1 MLATKEITK
10 KYGVTRQ
17 TINNWIKQGHLQRP
31 KKDNK
36 NNWLWTNEHEK
47 ELKQIILMKNIKA
60 ETIIQPTNYLKI
72 HNRRYLGS
80 KQKMLNFIDEVVS
93 NNTENVN
100 TVADVFGGTGVVAN
114 LFRNQEKCVIV
125 NDILY
130 SNYISFETWFGNEN
144 VDYEKVEAIIGKLN
158 RLPGIEGYA
167 TKNFGDKYF
176 TMDNARKIDSI
187 REEIEQLTNV
197 NSREKAFVLTS
208 LLYAMDKVANTV
220 GHFDAYRQK
229 MDSLSPLFLRVPQ
242 LNINSNNQI
251 YNMDANQLVR
261 NIEVDLVYIDTPYN
275 SRGYESAYHVL
286 ENVAEWKKP
295 AVEGVAM
302 KAINRSEKGS
312 DYTKSKAPQA
322 FNDLI
327 QHINAKYILV
337 SYNNMAKKGNS
348 RSNAKI
354 SDNEIIDTL
363 KTRGRVQ
370 IFETNFTP
378 FTTGKSKTKDHKEL
392 LYLCEVGIES

>member
-10 KYGVTRQ
+10 KYNVTRQ

-36 NNWLWTNEHEK
+36 NNWLWTNEHEE
-47 ELKQIILMKNIKA
+47 ELKQIILKKNEKIA
-60 ETIIQPTNYLKI
+60 TIIQPENYLKI
-72 HNRRYLGS
+72 QNRRYLGS
-80 KQKMLNFIDEVVS
+80 KQKMLNFIDKVVS
-93 NNTENVN
+93 ENTENVN
-100 TVADVFGGTGVVAN
+100 TVADIFGGTGVVAN
-114 LFRNQEKCVIV
+114 MFRDQGKSVYV

-130 SNYISFETWFGNEN
+130 SNYVSFETWFGNEE
-144 VDYEKVEAIIGKLN
+144 VDYEKIKKIIGELN
-158 RLPGIEGYA
+158 ALQGIEGYV
-167 TKNFGDKYF
+167 TENFGDKYF
-176 TMDNARKIDSI
+176 TVGNAKKIDAI
-187 REEIEQLTNV
+187 REEIENLVGINA
-197 NSREKAFVLTS
+197 REKAFVLTS
-208 LLYAMDKVANTV
+208 LLYAMDKIANTV
-220 GHFDAYRQK
+220 GHFDAYRKK
-229 MDSLSPLFLRVPQ
+229 MDSFSPLLLKVPEWHKNTDNH
-242 LNINSNNQI
+242 LFNK
-251 YNMDANQLVR
+251 DANQLVR
-261 NIEVDLVYIDTPYN
+261 EITADLVYIDTPYN

-302 KAINRSEKGS
+302 KAVNRSEKSS
-312 DYTKSKAPQA
+312 DYTKSKAPQV

-354 SDNEIIDTL
+354 SDNEIIEIL
-363 KTRGRVQ
+363 KTRGKVQ
-370 IFETNFTP
+370 IFETKFTA

-392 LYLCEVGIES
+392 LYLCEVGAES

>member
-10 KYGVTRQ
+10 KYNVTRQ

-36 NNWLWTNEHEK
+36 NNWLWTNEHEE
-47 ELKQIILMKNIKA
+47 ELKQIILKKNEKIA
-60 ETIIQPTNYLKI
+60 TIIQPENYLKI
-72 HNRRYLGS
+72 QNRRYLGS
-80 KQKMLNFIDEVVS
+80 KQKMLNFIDKVVS
-93 NNTENVN
+93 ENTENVN
-100 TVADVFGGTGVVAN
+100 TVADIFGGTGVVAN
-114 LFRNQEKCVIV
+114 MFRDQGKSVYV

-130 SNYISFETWFGNEN
+130 SNYVSFETWFGNEE
-144 VDYEKVEAIIGKLN
+144 VDYEKIKKIIGELN
-158 RLPGIEGYA
+158 ALQGIEGYV
-167 TKNFGDKYF
+167 TENFGDKYF
-176 TMDNARKIDSI
+176 TVGNAKKIDAI
-187 REEIEQLTNV
+187 REEIENLVGINA
-197 NSREKAFVLTS
+197 REKAFVLTS
-208 LLYAMDKVANTV
+208 LLYAMDKIANTV
-220 GHFDAYRQK
+220 GHFDAYRKK
-229 MDSLSPLFLRVPQ
+229 MDSFSPLLLKVPEWHKNTDNH
-242 LNINSNNQI
+242 LFNK
-251 YNMDANQLVR
+251 DANQLVR
-261 NIEVDLVYIDTPYN
+261 EITADLVYIDTPYN

-302 KAINRSEKGS
+302 KAVNRSEKSS
-312 DYTKSKAPQA
+312 DYTKSKAPQV

-354 SDNEIIDTL
+354 SDNEIIEIL
-363 KTRGRVQ
+363 KTRGKVQ
-370 IFETNFTP
+370 IFETKFTA

-392 LYLCEVGIES
+392 LYLCEIGAES

>member
-10 KYGVTRQ
+10 KYNVTRQ

-36 NNWLWTNEHEK
+36 NNWLWTNEHEE
-47 ELKQIILMKNIKA
+47 ELKQIILKKNEKIA
-60 ETIIQPTNYLKI
+60 TIIQPENYLKI
-72 HNRRYLGS
+72 QNRRYLGS
-80 KQKMLNFIDEVVS
+80 KQKMLNFIDKVVS
-93 NNTENVN
+93 ENTENVN
-100 TVADVFGGTGVVAN
+100 TVADIFGGTGVVAN
-114 LFRNQEKCVIV
+114 MFRDQGKSVYV

-130 SNYISFETWFGNEN
+130 SNYVSFETWFGNEE
-144 VDYEKVEAIIGKLN
+144 VDYEKIKKIIGELN
-158 RLPGIEGYA
+158 ALQGIEGYV
-167 TKNFGDKYF
+167 TENFGDKYF
-176 TMDNARKIDSI
+176 TVCNAKKIDAI
-187 REEIEQLTNV
+187 REEIENLVGINA
-197 NSREKAFVLTS
+197 REKAFVLTS
-208 LLYAMDKVANTV
+208 LLYAMDKIANTV
-220 GHFDAYRQK
+220 GHFDAYRKK
-229 MDSLSPLFLRVPQ
+229 MDSFSPLLLKVPEWHKNTDNH
-242 LNINSNNQI
+242 LFNK
-251 YNMDANQLVR
+251 DANQLVR
-261 NIEVDLVYIDTPYN
+261 EITADLVYIDTPYN

-302 KAINRSEKGS
+302 KAVNRSEKSS
-312 DYTKSKAPQA
+312 DYTKSKAPQV

-354 SDNEIIDTL
+354 SDNEIIEIL
-363 KTRGRVQ
+363 KTRGKVQ
-370 IFETNFTP
+370 IFETKFTA

-392 LYLCEVGIES
+392 LYLCEVGAES

>member
-10 KYGVTRQ
+10 KYNVTRQ

-36 NNWLWTNEHEK
+36 NNWLWTNEHEE
-47 ELKQIILMKNIKA
+47 ELKQIILKKNEKIA
-60 ETIIQPTNYLKI
+60 TIIQPENYLKI
-72 HNRRYLGS
+72 QNRRYLGS
-80 KQKMLNFIDEVVS
+80 KQKMLNFIDKVVS
-93 NNTENVN
+93 ENTKNVN
-100 TVADVFGGTGVVAN
+100 TVADIFGGTGVVAN
-114 LFRNQEKCVIV
+114 MFRDQGKSVYV

-130 SNYISFETWFGNEN
+130 SNYVSFETWFGNEE
-144 VDYEKVEAIIGKLN
+144 VDYEKIKKIIGELN
-158 RLPGIEGYA
+158 ALQGIEGYV
-167 TKNFGDKYF
+167 TENFGDKYF
-176 TMDNARKIDSI
+176 TVGNAKKIDAI
-187 REEIEQLTNV
+187 REEIENLVGINA
-197 NSREKAFVLTS
+197 REKAFVLTS
-208 LLYAMDKVANTV
+208 LLYAMDKIANTV
-220 GHFDAYRQK
+220 GHFDAYRKK
-229 MDSLSPLFLRVPQ
+229 MDSFSPLLLKVPEWHKNTDNH
-242 LNINSNNQI
+242 LFNK
-251 YNMDANQLVR
+251 DANQLVR
-261 NIEVDLVYIDTPYN
+261 EITADLVYIDTPYN

-302 KAINRSEKGS
+302 KAVNRSEKSS
-312 DYTKSKAPQA
+312 DYTKSKAPQV

-354 SDNEIIDTL
+354 SDNEIIEIL
-363 KTRGRVQ
+363 KTRGKVQ
-370 IFETNFTP
+370 IFETKFTA

-392 LYLCEVGIES
+392 LYLCEVGAES